1 MNHAERLAKAHATKR
16 LRQAEHDAMVHPF
29 LEAHI
34 AAGLGMYDIARALD
48 ARGVK
53 PRKASSWVDNRRS
66 LYLMMRRLG
75 IKAPDTRFGRRRYLG
90 NEQRDAEIVRLLRAG
105 VLQRETARRVDVSVG
120 TVRYIKRRDMPNE
133 GARHG

>member
-1 MNHAERLAKAHATKR
+1 
-16 LRQAEHDAMVHPF
+16 MVRPY

-48 ARGVK
+48 AQGMK
-53 PRKASSWVDNRRS
+53 PRKAASWVDNRRS

-120 TVRYIKRRDMPNE
+120 TVQYIKRRDMPGE

>member
-1 MNHAERLAKAHATKR
+1 MNHAERLTKAHATKR

-48 ARGVK
+48 VQSMK
-53 PRKASSWVDNRRS
+53 PRKAALWTDNRRS

-90 NEQRDAEIVRLLRAG
+90 NEQRDAEIVRLLAFR
-105 VLQRETARRVDVSVG
+105 
-120 TVRYIKRRDMPNE
+120 
-133 GARHG
+133 